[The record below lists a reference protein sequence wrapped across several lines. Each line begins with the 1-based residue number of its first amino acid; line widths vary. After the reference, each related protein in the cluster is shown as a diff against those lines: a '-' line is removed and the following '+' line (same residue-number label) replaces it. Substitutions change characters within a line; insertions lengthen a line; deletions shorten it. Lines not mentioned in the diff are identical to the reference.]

1 MTAYLTRIGTEEIA
15 VAVAGGGDEF
25 RVSVAGRE
33 RRVRVIETVPGS
45 FALIVDGAV
54 HDVSV
59 VPDAQTAAGAP
70 GMPRRRTLVVDGH
83 LHGVEVFRGGAA
95 RAAAGASA
103 AAPPGGAEVRA
114 PMPGVVVA
122 IRAAEGDDVHVG
134 QPLIVMEAMKMQMDV
149 RSPARGTV
157 RRVHVAAGGE
167 IAGGQVL
174 VTIE

>member
-1 MTAYLTRIGTEEIA
+1 VTAYLTRIGTEEID
-15 VAVAGGGDEF
+15 VAVSGGDEL

-33 RRVRVIETVPGS
+33 RRVRVVETVPGW
-45 FALIVDGAV
+45 FAFIVDGAV
-54 HDVSV
+54 HDVGV
-59 VPDAQTAAGAP
+59 VPDAQTTAGAP

-83 LHGVEVFRGGAA
+83 LHGVEVFRGAGA

-103 AAPPGGAEVRA
+103 VAPTGGAEVRA

>member
-1 MTAYLTRIGTEEIA
+1 VTAYLTRVGREE
-15 VAVAGGGDEF
+15 VDVVVAGDGDEL
-25 RVSVAGRE
+25 RVSVGGRE
-33 RRVRVIETVPGS
+33 RHVRLFEIVPGW
-45 FALIVDGAV
+45 FALIVDGVV
-54 HDVSV
+54 HDVGV
-59 VPDAQTAAGAP
+59 VPDHETPSGAP
-70 GMPRRRTLVVDGH
+70 GTHRRRTLVIDGH
-83 LHGVEVFRGGAA
+83 IQDVEVLRGAGGRAAA
-95 RAAAGASA
+95 RAAAIAEK
-103 AAPPGGAEVRA
+103 GGAQVRA

-122 IRAAEGDDVHVG
+122 IRAAEGDDVDVG